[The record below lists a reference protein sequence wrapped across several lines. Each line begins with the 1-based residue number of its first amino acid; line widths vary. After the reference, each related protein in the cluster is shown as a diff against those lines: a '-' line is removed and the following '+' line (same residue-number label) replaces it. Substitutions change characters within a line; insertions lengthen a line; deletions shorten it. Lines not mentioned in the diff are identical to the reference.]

1 MVTSGLADP
10 GQDSWTV
17 LRSQITVE
25 PAHEF
30 YLVTR
35 ERAFDWAGMLRRPST
50 SCMVWR
56 NRILTANLRSR
67 SIAGAIKFLR
77 RRLTQSRPIWF
88 ASTINL
94 DTNDLMIWL
103 FRLGALLGL
112 MLAILAIAIAV
123 LHWQDGSE
131 RTQDEFLTWAVLS
144 VCLLLMAY
152 ASFAVSKYFRP

>member
-1 MVTSGLADP
+1 M
-10 GQDSWTV
+10 
-17 LRSQITVE
+17 
-25 PAHEF
+25 
-30 YLVTR
+30 
-35 ERAFDWAGMLRRPST
+35 
-50 SCMVWR
+50 
-56 NRILTANLRSR
+56 
-67 SIAGAIKFLR
+67 
-77 RRLTQSRPIWF
+77 TQSRPIWF